1 MQIFNLSVEKQK
13 YVLIKFGISK
23 FTDDLSIAEASMDE
37 ARRWLTI
44 I

>member
-23 FTDDLSIAEASMDE
+23 FTDHLSIAEASIDE
-37 ARRWLTI
+37 AR
-44 I
+44 